1 MRIIKTTILGVIA
14 VGALFFGVIGIS
26 PESDPVIP
34 RKASPDNE
42 YWSRLFGT
50 EGNECASSVVN
61 DSLDNLYIGSYTD
74 KTVNDTYDM
83 CLVKFNNSG
92 DYQWNR
98 TWGGEGHEA
107 ILDMVIDSSNNIYA
121 TGYTTSYGAGSFD
134 ICVVKFNS
142 SGQVEWFSTCGG
154 SGVDIGWGITIG
166 FYGSIYVSGEYDT
179 GSNSE
184 AIVVKFDPDGNYQYN
199 FTYSHS
205 ESISANAVVA
215 DQISPALVYVAISKS
230 PSSQSLT
237 SDVIIVKLHD
247 WDDVTTP
254 YFAVLEEITW
264 GGPFVEMALA
274 VELLPP
280 SPNNHYPILL
290 IVGMSWN
297 PSTLYDMF
305 LVMMMTEPLI
315 SLISIRLE
323 YGSDITIGNNLTIGG
338 PGNDMAYD
346 IVVVDAPY
354 FEPNP
359 SWDFTPKSLIYL
371 VGGTSSGYFEDYD
384 VYLVELAVTNYGN
397 PTFAGH
403 MIILGDYTWGGEN
416 DEFAEA
422 IVSDSSGNL
431 FLTGSTWSYGAGLED
446 TFLIKNLQKKPATE
460 PALISSYD
468 VPLLVCLIAVTILC
482 VIFKKRRPF
491 FDKIH
496 H

>member
-184 AIVVKFDPDGNYQYN
+184 AIVVKFDPEGNYQYN

-274 VELLPP
+274 
-280 SPNNHYPILL
+280 
-290 IVGMSWN
+290 
-297 PSTLYDMF
+297 
-305 LVMMMTEPLI
+305 
-315 SLISIRLE
+315 
-323 YGSDITIGNNLTIGG
+323 
-338 PGNDMAYD
+338 
-346 IVVVDAPY
+346 
-354 FEPNP
+354 
-359 SWDFTPKSLIYL
+359 PKSLIYL